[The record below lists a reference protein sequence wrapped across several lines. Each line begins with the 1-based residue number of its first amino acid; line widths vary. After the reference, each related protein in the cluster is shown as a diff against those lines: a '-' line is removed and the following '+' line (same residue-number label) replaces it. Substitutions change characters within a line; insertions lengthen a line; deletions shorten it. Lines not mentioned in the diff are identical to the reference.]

1 MIKFIIKHFVK
12 DYENVDNL
20 KVRERY
26 GVLAGVLGIICNSV
40 LFVLKLVI
48 GWLMGSI
55 AIISD
60 AFNNLSDMGSSI
72 ISIISTRLSNQKPD
86 KEHPFGHGRIEY
98 VASLIVAF
106 MIIFVSIELFRNSL
120 DKIINPVE
128 VTFDWILFGILCAS
142 ILVKVWMFIYNRYI
156 GKKINSSVANAT
168 ATDSRNDVV
177 STSIVIL
184 SLVIGHY
191 VQFPVD
197 GIMGLIVSIL
207 IFISGIDIAK
217 GTISTLLGNPPS
229 KETVEKIQSVVRA
242 GKGIIGT
249 HDLMVHDYGPGRI
262 FSSIHAEVPDD
273 VNIVE
278 VHEVIDA
285 IEEKVYDEMGITLT
299 IHMDPISLNNSE
311 VIDATKVVLDTVHAI
326 DPNTSIH
333 DFRMVHGDKQI
344 NLIFDLVVPYNITEK
359 ETELIKKGI
368 SDNLMKIDKRYR
380 AVMKIEH
387 QMYEGEE

>member
-1 MIKFIIKHFVK
+1 MIKFIIKRFVK
-12 DYENVDNL
+12 DYKNVENQ
-20 KVRERY
+20 KVRARY
-26 GVLAGVLGIICNSV
+26 GVLAGVLGIICNSI

-48 GWLMGSI
+48 GGIMGSI

-106 MIIFVSIELFRNSL
+106 MILFVSIELFRNSL
-120 DKIINPVE
+120 DKVINPVA
-128 VTFDWILFGILCAS
+128 VTFDWVLFGILSAS
-142 ILVKVWMFIYNRYI
+142 VLIKIWMYLYNRHI
-156 GKKINSSVANAT
+156 GKSINSSVALAT
-168 ATDSRNDVV
+168 AADSRNDVI
-177 STSIVIL
+177 STSVVIL
-184 SLVIGHY
+184 SLVIGQY
-191 VQFPVD
+191 VQLPVD
-197 GIMGLIVSIL
+197 GIMGLIVSVL
-207 IFISGIDIAK
+207 IFISGLDIAK

-229 KETVEKIQSVVRA
+229 KETVEKIQGLVRT

-262 FSSIHAEVPDD
+262 FASIHAEVPDD

-285 IEEKVYDEMGITLT
+285 IEEKVFDEMGITLT
-299 IHMDPISLNNSE
+299 IHMDPISLNNLE
-311 VIDATKVVLDTVHAI
+311 VNEAAKMVLDTVHAI
-326 DPNTSIH
+326 DIDTSIH
-333 DFRMVHGDKQI
+333 DFRMVHGDNQI
-344 NLIFDLVVPYNITEK
+344 NLIFDLVVPYNITDK
-359 ETELIKKGI
+359 ETEEIKCKIATNLI
-368 SDNLMKIDKRYR
+368 SIDKRYR

-387 QMYEGEE
+387 KMYEEE